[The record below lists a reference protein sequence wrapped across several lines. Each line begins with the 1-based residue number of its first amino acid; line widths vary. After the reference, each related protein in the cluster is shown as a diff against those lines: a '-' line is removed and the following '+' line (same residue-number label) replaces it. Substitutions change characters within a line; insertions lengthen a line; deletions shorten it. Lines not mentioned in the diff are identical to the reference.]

1 MVYFIVIVCIASF
14 VGGLVTEWKRQ
25 NHMTPS
31 QQRQRQREHFQ
42 AAAGII
48 TGVAVG
54 TVTAAQTI
62 VKKAGVCMSPVF
74 YYLKKALCNIYL
86 LPSVSLYFRF
96 TAIFILF

>member
-1 MVYFIVIVCIASF
+1 MLVLFIFICTAAF
-14 VGGLVTEWKRQ
+14 AGGFTTEWKRQ
-25 NHMTPS
+25 SRMTPS

-62 VKKAGVCMSPVF
+62 VKKSGE
-74 YYLKKALCNIYL
+74 
-86 LPSVSLYFRF
+86 
-96 TAIFILF
+96 